1 MKSETATPAVAPPPA
16 NRGLSWFVLPLAI
29 FVGLAAL
36 FAVALRS
43 GDPSR
48 IPSAFIGK
56 PAPVF
61 AFTPLDGITGVKLNG
76 FDESALAKTASV
88 VVVNYWASW
97 CAPCVEE
104 HPQLVA
110 LKDLPGVTVVGVNMK
125 DDPDAAR
132 RFLTRYGNPYSIIGQ
147 DRSGRGAIEWGV
159 YGTPETFILDAQG
172 IIRAKHVGPIST
184 ADLKSKIVPAIEAAR
199 TPLAKRSS

>member
-1 MKSETATPAVAPPPA
+1 VTAAPDRTADGSGPSR
-16 NRGLSWFVLPLAI
+16 RGVSWLLVPLGI
-29 FVGLAAL
+29 FLGIAAL

-48 IPSAFIGK
+48 VPSALIGK

-61 AFTPLDGITGVKLNG
+61 VFTALEAAKGSNANG
-76 FDESALAKTASV
+76 FDHTALAGTGKV

-104 HPQLVA
+104 HPQLEA
-110 LKDLPGVTVVGVNMK
+110 LKRVAGVIVAGVNMK
-125 DDPDAAR
+125 DAPDDAR
-132 RFLTRYGNPYSIIGQ
+132 RFLTRYGNPFEMIGQ

-159 YGTPETFILDAQG
+159 YGTPETFILDAAG
-172 IIRAKHVGPIST
+172 VIRAKHVGPIS
-184 ADLKSKIVPAIEAAR
+184 ASDLKSKILPAIEAAR
-199 TPLAKRSS
+199 APLPTRG